1 MIQIIQQTGG
11 FVCISALLTG
21 LILLPVLMRFRR
33 DNDTLPC
40 GHSKDSVRGDVTK
53 WCAECEAKNEGE

>member
-21 LILLPVLMRFRR
+21 LILLPVLMRFRKGG
-33 DNDTLPC
+33 ND
-40 GHSKDSVRGDVTK
+40 
-53 WCAECEAKNEGE
+53 EGE